1 MTQKKFF
8 TAENL
13 AKVALGY
20 LFAREIVLKDNKK
33 GDRCRV
39 VQAAELPPIKMNGG
53 LQTTDK

>member
-20 LFAREIVLKDNKK
+20 LFVREIVLKNNNEKST
-33 GDRCRV
+33 RV

-53 LQTTDK
+53 L

>member
-20 LFAREIVLKDNKK
+20 LFVREIVLKDNNKK
-33 GDRCRV
+33 NVRY
-39 VQAAELPPIKMNGG
+39 VQAAELRPIKMNGG
-53 LQTTDK
+53 L

>member
-53 LQTTDK
+53 L